1 MGQFLGW
8 ASYDIKWRCDHCGEE
23 CDPEE
28 AHEHDDC
35 EEEDGLRDGAVLKRE
50 EGEDLLAVDEGARF
64 GSKGDVLGD
73 DLGARRPVCVDKDE
87 VLRRATS
94 IGRHDS
100 G

>member
-1 MGQFLGW
+1 MQDGGGQDLQGEISGRW
-8 ASYDIKWRCDHCGEE
+8 AARGERVH
-23 CDPEE
+23 DGG
-28 AHEHDDC
+28 DDC